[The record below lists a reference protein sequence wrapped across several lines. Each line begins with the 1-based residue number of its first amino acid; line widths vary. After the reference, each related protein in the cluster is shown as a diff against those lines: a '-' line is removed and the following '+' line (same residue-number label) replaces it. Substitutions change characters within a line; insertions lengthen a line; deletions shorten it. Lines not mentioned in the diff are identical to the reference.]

1 MNIINGVDNIMEWIT
16 GKKRS
21 VADSYIRI
29 SAGTIGN
36 DILIC
41 LEGGTKP
48 HIGCVVQAVPRPS
61 LTGDGSGSATA
72 SVLNLTGHK
81 DEYLCRKLAEK
92 ICGSLGRVTVCTG
105 GFHLD
110 GIIKEQIK
118 EVMEVVEQ
126 MSEEILQELE
136 KSFKNII

>member
-1 MNIINGVDNIMEWIT
+1 MEWIVE
-16 GKKRS
+16 KQRR
-21 VADSYIRI
+21 VANSDIRI
-29 SAGTIGN
+29 SAGRIGN

-81 DEYLCRKLAEK
+81 DEYICRKLAEK
-92 ICGSLGRVTVCTG
+92 ICSKMGIVTVCTG

-110 GIIKEQIK
+110 GIVKEQIK
-118 EVMEVVEQ
+118 EVMEVAEQ
-126 MSEEILQELE
+126 MSEEVLQELE
-136 KSFKNII
+136 KSFCDTI